1 MRADRQSKQTPHS
14 TPRAPQRAL
23 PLAMASIIG
32 SIVGGVTWAVAMN
45 GDQSPAMILV
55 GAVIAIAS
63 ALLGLA
69 AVYRIVSN
77 LDDTAVRVYEITDG
91 LYEQR

>member
-1 MRADRQSKQTPHS
+1 MRSDQRDKQTPHS
-14 TPRAPQRAL
+14 NPRAPQRAL

-32 SIVGGVTWAVAMN
+32 SIIGGVIWAVGMN
-45 GDQSPAMILV
+45 GDQSAPMILV
-55 GAVIAIAS
+55 GAVIAIAG